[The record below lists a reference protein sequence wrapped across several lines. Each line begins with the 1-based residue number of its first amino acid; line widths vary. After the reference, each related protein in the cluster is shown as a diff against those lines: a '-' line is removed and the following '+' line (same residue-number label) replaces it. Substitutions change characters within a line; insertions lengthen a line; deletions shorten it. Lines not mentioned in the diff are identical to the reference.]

1 MNTEKESKMSDKKQ
15 SESEFFYPKETAEEN
30 NSQDTQDKEHFFQY
44 SKVSGDS
51 HIINFLFTL

>member
-1 MNTEKESKMSDKKQ
+1 MSDKKQ